1 MRVELAVIAHD
12 GGERAAGHVDVEF
25 REDHDRDLIRAGMIE
40 ELEELLDQLFERLD
54 RGGM

>member
-12 GGERAAGHVDVEF
+12 GGERAEGHVDVEF
-25 REDHDRDLIRAGMIE
+25 REDQDRDLIRAVMIE